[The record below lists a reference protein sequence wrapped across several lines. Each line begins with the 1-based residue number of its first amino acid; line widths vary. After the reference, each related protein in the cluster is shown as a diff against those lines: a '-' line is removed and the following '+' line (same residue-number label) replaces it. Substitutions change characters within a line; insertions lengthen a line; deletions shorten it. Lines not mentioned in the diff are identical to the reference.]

1 MKEGVRAM
9 SFATII
15 KGLRLELGLSQEEFA
30 ERMNRFASSSDTK
43 YPDGFNKTNISKWEN
58 GKAEPRMD
66 TVRLIAATFGV
77 SPNTLIGISDHPTN
91 LIKVDRASVV
101 RIPVLG
107 TIKCGQPILAEE
119 NITGY
124 REELS
129 DRLPSGN
136 LFYLRSQG
144 DSMLP
149 TIPEGSLVLIRE
161 QPTVEYGEVAA
172 VLVNGDTEA
181 TLKRVKKQG
190 DIVMLIADNP
200 DYPPYVITK
209 DNPAR
214 IIGKAVLVSTE
225 L

>member
-1 MKEGVRAM
+1 MNLANNIKYYRKLNKLTQADLASKLDVAPTAISAWEVGRNKPLMDKIEMM
-9 SFATII
+9 S
-15 KGLRLELGLSQEEFA
+15 ELFDI
-30 ERMNRFASSSDTK
+30 RKSDLLGDELL
-43 YPDGFNKTNISKWEN
+43 PS
-58 GKAEPRMD
+58 
-66 TVRLIAATFGV
+66 
-77 SPNTLIGISDHPTN
+77 N
-91 LIKVDRASVV
+91 LIMVDRASVV
-101 RIPVLG
+101 RVPILG

-200 DYPPYVITK
+200 DYPPYVITD

>member
-1 MKEGVRAM
+1 MDLANNIRYYRKLNKLTQADLANKLDVAPTAISAWEVGRNKPLMDKIEQM
-9 SFATII
+9 STLFNI
-15 KGLRLELGLSQEEFA
+15 KKSDLLGDEI
-30 ERMNRFASSSDTK
+30 DT
-43 YPDGFNKTNISKWEN
+43 
-58 GKAEPRMD
+58 
-66 TVRLIAATFGV
+66 
-77 SPNTLIGISDHPTN
+77 PTN
-91 LIKVDRASVV
+91 LVPINRASIVN
-101 RIPVLG
+101 IPILG
-107 TIKCGQPILAEE
+107 TIKCGQPILAED

-136 LFYLRSQG
+136 LFYLKSQG
-144 DSMLP
+144 DSMVP

-200 DYPPYVITK
+200 DYPPYIITD

-214 IIGKAVLVSTE
+214 IIGKAVQVSVD

>member
-1 MKEGVRAM
+1 MNLANNIKYYRKLNKLTQADLASKLDVAPTAISAWEVGRNKPLMDKIELM
-9 SFATII
+9 S
-15 KGLRLELGLSQEEFA
+15 ELFDI
-30 ERMNRFASSSDTK
+30 RKSDLLG
-43 YPDGFNKTNISKWEN
+43 DE
-58 GKAEPRMD
+58 
-66 TVRLIAATFGV
+66 LL
-77 SPNTLIGISDHPTN
+77 PNN
-91 LIKVDRASVV
+91 LIMVDRASVV
-101 RIPVLG
+101 RVPVLG

-136 LFYLRSQG
+136 LFYLKSQG
-144 DSMLP
+144 DSMVP

>member
-1 MKEGVRAM
+1 MFAKNLKYLRAKRG
-9 SFATII
+9 IEQI
-15 KGLRLELGLSQEEFA
+15 ELA
-30 ERMNRFASSSDTK
+30 RMLGKKSGSSISSWESGTYTPKIGTLAKIADIFNVDLDDLMNIDLSDTS
-43 YPDGFNKTNISKWEN
+43 T
-58 GKAEPRMD
+58 
-66 TVRLIAATFGV
+66 
-77 SPNTLIGISDHPTN
+77 PTN
-91 LIKVDRASVV
+91 LIPISRASIVS
-101 RIPVLG
+101 IPILG

-124 REELS
+124 REEWS

-200 DYPPYVITK
+200 DYPPYIITD

>member
-1 MKEGVRAM
+1 MDLANNIRYYRKLNKLTQADLANKLDVAPTAISAWEVGRNKPLMDKIEQM
-9 SFATII
+9 STLFNV
-15 KGLRLELGLSQEEFA
+15 KKSDLLGDEI
-30 ERMNRFASSSDTK
+30 DT
-43 YPDGFNKTNISKWEN
+43 
-58 GKAEPRMD
+58 
-66 TVRLIAATFGV
+66 
-77 SPNTLIGISDHPTN
+77 PTN
-91 LIKVDRASVV
+91 LVPINRASIVS
-101 RIPVLG
+101 IPILG
-107 TIKCGQPILAEE
+107 TIKCGQPILAED

-124 REELS
+124 REEIS

-136 LFYLRSQG
+136 LFYLKSQG
-144 DSMLP
+144 DSMVP

-200 DYPPYVITK
+200 DYPPYIITD

-214 IIGKAVLVSTE
+214 IIGKAVQVSVD

>member
-1 MKEGVRAM
+1 MFAKNLKYLRAKRG
-9 SFATII
+9 IEQI
-15 KGLRLELGLSQEEFA
+15 ELARMLGKKSGSSISSWESGTYTPKIGTLAKIADIFNVDLDDLMNIDLS
-30 ERMNRFASSSDTK
+30 
-43 YPDGFNKTNISKWEN
+43 DG
-58 GKAEPRMD
+58 PRP
-66 TVRLIAATFGV
+66 
-77 SPNTLIGISDHPTN
+77 SN
-91 LIKVDRASVV
+91 LIPVNTAAVSL
-101 RIPVLG
+101 IPILG
-107 TIKCGQPILAEE
+107 TIKCGQPILAEA

>member
-1 MKEGVRAM
+1 MDLANNIRYYRKLNKLTQADLANKLDVAPTAISAWEVGRNKPLMDKIEQM
-9 SFATII
+9 STLFNV
-15 KGLRLELGLSQEEFA
+15 KKSDLLGDEI
-30 ERMNRFASSSDTK
+30 DT
-43 YPDGFNKTNISKWEN
+43 
-58 GKAEPRMD
+58 
-66 TVRLIAATFGV
+66 
-77 SPNTLIGISDHPTN
+77 PTN
-91 LIKVDRASVV
+91 LVPINRASIVS
-101 RIPVLG
+101 IPILG
-107 TIKCGQPILAEE
+107 TIKCGQPILAED

-144 DSMLP
+144 DSMVP

-200 DYPPYVITK
+200 DYPPYIITD

-214 IIGKAVLVSTE
+214 IIGKAVQVSVD

>member
-1 MKEGVRAM
+1 MNLANNIKYYRKLNKLTQADLASKLDVAPTAISAWEVGRNKPLMDKIEMM
-9 SFATII
+9 S
-15 KGLRLELGLSQEEFA
+15 ELFDI
-30 ERMNRFASSSDTK
+30 RKSDLLGDELL
-43 YPDGFNKTNISKWEN
+43 PS
-58 GKAEPRMD
+58 
-66 TVRLIAATFGV
+66 
-77 SPNTLIGISDHPTN
+77 N
-91 LIKVDRASVV
+91 LIMVDRASVV
-101 RIPVLG
+101 RVPVLG

-119 NITGY
+119 NITSY

>member
-1 MKEGVRAM
+1 MDLANNIRYYRKLNKLTQADLANKLDVAPTAISAWEVGRNKPLMDKIEQM
-9 SFATII
+9 STLFNV
-15 KGLRLELGLSQEEFA
+15 KKSDLLGDEI
-30 ERMNRFASSSDTK
+30 DT
-43 YPDGFNKTNISKWEN
+43 PINLVPIS
-58 GKAEPRMD
+58 
-66 TVRLIAATFGV
+66 
-77 SPNTLIGISDHPTN
+77 
-91 LIKVDRASVV
+91 RASIVS
-101 RIPVLG
+101 IPILG

-136 LFYLRSQG
+136 LFYLKSQG

-200 DYPPYVITK
+200 DYPPYVITD

-214 IIGKAVLVSTE
+214 IIGKAVQVSVD

>member
-1 MKEGVRAM
+1 MIDLKQRRE
-9 SFATII
+9 
-15 KGLRLELGLSQEEFA
+15 ELGLTLEEVGQYVGVGKSTV
-30 ERMNRFASSSDTK
+30 R
-43 YPDGFNKTNISKWEN
+43 KWEN
-58 GKAEPRMD
+58 GVINNMGRDK
-66 TVRLIAATFGV
+66 IAKYASV
-77 SPNTLIGISDHPTN
+77 LRISPLEFLYDITPEN
-91 LIKVDRASVV
+91 LIPVDNNNTV
-101 RIPVLG
+101 RIPILG
-107 TIKCGQPILAEE
+107 TIKCGQPILAED

-136 LFYLRSQG
+136 LFYLKSQG
-144 DSMLP
+144 DSMVP
-149 TIPEGSLVLIRE
+149 TIPERSLVLIRE

-200 DYPPYVITK
+200 DYPPYIITD

-214 IIGKAVLVSTE
+214 IIGKAVQVSVD

>member
-1 MKEGVRAM
+1 MDLANNIRYYRKLNKLTQADLANKLDVAPTAISAWEVGRNKPLMDKIEQM
-9 SFATII
+9 STLFNI
-15 KGLRLELGLSQEEFA
+15 KKSDLLGDDI
-30 ERMNRFASSSDTK
+30 DT
-43 YPDGFNKTNISKWEN
+43 
-58 GKAEPRMD
+58 
-66 TVRLIAATFGV
+66 
-77 SPNTLIGISDHPTN
+77 PTN
-91 LIKVDRASVV
+91 LVPINRASIVS
-101 RIPVLG
+101 IPILG
-107 TIKCGQPILAEE
+107 TIKCGQPILAED

-136 LFYLRSQG
+136 LFYLKSQG
-144 DSMLP
+144 DSMVP

-200 DYPPYVITK
+200 DYPPYIITD

-214 IIGKAVLVSTE
+214 IIGKAVQVSVD

>member
-1 MKEGVRAM
+1 MDLANNIRYYRKLNKLTQADLANKLDVAPTAISAWEVGRNKPLMDKIEQM
-9 SFATII
+9 STLFNV
-15 KGLRLELGLSQEEFA
+15 KKSDLLGDEI
-30 ERMNRFASSSDTK
+30 DT
-43 YPDGFNKTNISKWEN
+43 
-58 GKAEPRMD
+58 
-66 TVRLIAATFGV
+66 
-77 SPNTLIGISDHPTN
+77 PTN
-91 LIKVDRASVV
+91 LVPISRASIVS
-101 RIPVLG
+101 IPILG
-107 TIKCGQPILAEE
+107 TIKCGQPILAED

-136 LFYLRSQG
+136 LFYLKSQG
-144 DSMLP
+144 DSMVP
-149 TIPEGSLVLIRE
+149 TIPVGSLVLIRE

-200 DYPPYVITK
+200 DYPPYIITD

-214 IIGKAVLVSTE
+214 IIGKAVQVSVD

>member
-1 MKEGVRAM
+1 MDLANNIRYYRKLNKLTQADLANKLDVAPTAISAWEVGRNKPLMDKIEQM
-9 SFATII
+9 STLFNV
-15 KGLRLELGLSQEEFA
+15 KKSDLLGDEI
-30 ERMNRFASSSDTK
+30 DT
-43 YPDGFNKTNISKWEN
+43 
-58 GKAEPRMD
+58 
-66 TVRLIAATFGV
+66 
-77 SPNTLIGISDHPTN
+77 PTN
-91 LIKVDRASVV
+91 LVPISRASIVS
-101 RIPVLG
+101 IPILG
-107 TIKCGQPILAEE
+107 TIKCGQPILAED

-136 LFYLRSQG
+136 LFYLKSQG

-200 DYPPYVITK
+200 DYPPYVITD

-214 IIGKAVLVSTE
+214 IIGKAVQVSVD

>member
-1 MKEGVRAM
+1 MKLANNIKYYRKRNKLTQADLASKLGVAPTAISAWEVGRNKPLMDKIEMM
-9 SFATII
+9 S
-15 KGLRLELGLSQEEFA
+15 ELFGI
-30 ERMNRFASSSDTK
+30 RKSD
-43 YPDGFNKTNISKWEN
+43 
-58 GKAEPRMD
+58 
-66 TVRLIAATFGV
+66 
-77 SPNTLIGISDHPTN
+77 LIGDEFSPIN
-91 LIKVDRASVV
+91 LVMFDRESVV
-101 RIPVLG
+101 RVPILG

-136 LFYLRSQG
+136 LFYLHSQG

>member
-1 MKEGVRAM
+1 MIDLKQRRE
-9 SFATII
+9 
-15 KGLRLELGLSQEEFA
+15 ELGLTLEEVGQYVGVGKSTV
-30 ERMNRFASSSDTK
+30 R
-43 YPDGFNKTNISKWEN
+43 KWEN
-58 GKAEPRMD
+58 GVINNMGRDK
-66 TVRLIAATFGV
+66 IAKYASILRI
-77 SPNTLIGISDHPTN
+77 SPLEFLYDITPEN
-91 LIKVDRASVV
+91 LIPVDNNNTV
-101 RIPVLG
+101 RIPILG
-107 TIKCGQPILAEE
+107 TIKCGQPILAED

-136 LFYLRSQG
+136 LFYLKSQG
-144 DSMLP
+144 DSMVP

>member
-1 MKEGVRAM
+1 MFAKNLKYLRAKRG
-9 SFATII
+9 IEQI
-15 KGLRLELGLSQEEFA
+15 ELARMLGKKSGSSISSWESGTYTPKIGTLAKIADIFNVDLDDLMNIDLSD
-30 ERMNRFASSSDTK
+30 AST
-43 YPDGFNKTNISKWEN
+43 
-58 GKAEPRMD
+58 
-66 TVRLIAATFGV
+66 
-77 SPNTLIGISDHPTN
+77 PTN
-91 LIKVDRASVV
+91 LIPISRASIVS
-101 RIPVLG
+101 IPILG

-119 NITGY
+119 NITSY

-129 DRLPSGN
+129 DRVPSGN

-214 IIGKAVLVSTE
+214 IIGKAALVSTE

>member
-1 MKEGVRAM
+1 MNLANNIKYYRKLNKLTQADLASKLDVAPTAISAWEVGRNKPLMDKIEMM
-9 SFATII
+9 S
-15 KGLRLELGLSQEEFA
+15 ELFDI
-30 ERMNRFASSSDTK
+30 RKSDLLG
-43 YPDGFNKTNISKWEN
+43 DE
-58 GKAEPRMD
+58 
-66 TVRLIAATFGV
+66 LL
-77 SPNTLIGISDHPTN
+77 PNN
-91 LIKVDRASVV
+91 LIMVDRASVV
-101 RIPVLG
+101 RVPVLG

>member
-1 MKEGVRAM
+1 MDLANNIRYYRKLNKLTQADLANKLDVAPTAISAWEVGRNKPLMDKIEQM
-9 SFATII
+9 STLFNI
-15 KGLRLELGLSQEEFA
+15 KKSDLLGDEI
-30 ERMNRFASSSDTK
+30 DT
-43 YPDGFNKTNISKWEN
+43 
-58 GKAEPRMD
+58 
-66 TVRLIAATFGV
+66 
-77 SPNTLIGISDHPTN
+77 PTN
-91 LIKVDRASVV
+91 LVPISRASIVS
-101 RIPVLG
+101 IPILG
-107 TIKCGQPILAEE
+107 TIKCGQPILAED

-136 LFYLRSQG
+136 LFYLKSQG
-144 DSMLP
+144 DSMVP

-200 DYPPYVITK
+200 DYPPYIITD

-214 IIGKAVLVSTE
+214 IIGKAVQVSVD

>member
-1 MKEGVRAM
+1 MIDLKQRRE
-9 SFATII
+9 
-15 KGLRLELGLSQEEFA
+15 ELGLTLEEVGQYVGVGKSTV
-30 ERMNRFASSSDTK
+30 R
-43 YPDGFNKTNISKWEN
+43 KWEN
-58 GKAEPRMD
+58 GVINNMGRDKIVKYASVLR
-66 TVRLIAATFGV
+66 I
-77 SPNTLIGISDHPTN
+77 SPLEFLYDITPEN
-91 LIKVDRASVV
+91 LIPVDNNNTV
-101 RIPVLG
+101 RIPILG
-107 TIKCGQPILAEE
+107 TIKCGQPILAED

-136 LFYLRSQG
+136 LFYLKSQG
-144 DSMLP
+144 DSMVP

-200 DYPPYVITK
+200 DYPPYIITD

-214 IIGKAVLVSTE
+214 IIGKAVQVSVD

>member
-1 MKEGVRAM
+1 MDLANNIRYYRKLNKLTQADLANKLDVAPTAISAWEVGRNKPLMDKIEQM
-9 SFATII
+9 STLFNV
-15 KGLRLELGLSQEEFA
+15 KKSDLLGDEI
-30 ERMNRFASSSDTK
+30 DT
-43 YPDGFNKTNISKWEN
+43 
-58 GKAEPRMD
+58 
-66 TVRLIAATFGV
+66 
-77 SPNTLIGISDHPTN
+77 PTN
-91 LIKVDRASVV
+91 LVPISRASIVS
-101 RIPVLG
+101 IPILG
-107 TIKCGQPILAEE
+107 TIKCGQPILAED

-136 LFYLRSQG
+136 LFYLKSQG

-200 DYPPYVITK
+200 DYPPYIITD

-214 IIGKAVLVSTE
+214 IIGKAVQVSVD

>member
-1 MKEGVRAM
+1 MDLANNIRYYRKLNKLTQADLANKLDVAPTAISAWEVGRNKPLMDKIEQM
-9 SFATII
+9 STLFNV
-15 KGLRLELGLSQEEFA
+15 KKSDLLGDDI
-30 ERMNRFASSSDTK
+30 DT
-43 YPDGFNKTNISKWEN
+43 
-58 GKAEPRMD
+58 
-66 TVRLIAATFGV
+66 
-77 SPNTLIGISDHPTN
+77 PTN
-91 LIKVDRASVV
+91 LVPINRASIVS
-101 RIPVLG
+101 IPILG
-107 TIKCGQPILAEE
+107 TIKCGQPILAED

-136 LFYLRSQG
+136 LFYLKSQG
-144 DSMLP
+144 DSMVP

-200 DYPPYVITK
+200 DYPPYVITD

-214 IIGKAVLVSTE
+214 IIGKAVQVSVD

>member
-1 MKEGVRAM
+1 MNLANNIKYYRKLNKLTQADLASKLDVAPTAISAWEVGRNKPLMDKIEMM
-9 SFATII
+9 S
-15 KGLRLELGLSQEEFA
+15 ELFDI
-30 ERMNRFASSSDTK
+30 RKSDLLGDELL
-43 YPDGFNKTNISKWEN
+43 PS
-58 GKAEPRMD
+58 
-66 TVRLIAATFGV
+66 
-77 SPNTLIGISDHPTN
+77 N
-91 LIKVDRASVV
+91 LIMVDRASVV
-101 RIPVLG
+101 RVPVLG

-136 LFYLRSQG
+136 LFYLKSQG

>member
-1 MKEGVRAM
+1 MDLANNIRYYRKLNKLTQADLANKLDVAPTAISAWEVGRNKPLMDKIEQM
-9 SFATII
+9 STLFNV
-15 KGLRLELGLSQEEFA
+15 KKSDLLGDDI
-30 ERMNRFASSSDTK
+30 DT
-43 YPDGFNKTNISKWEN
+43 
-58 GKAEPRMD
+58 
-66 TVRLIAATFGV
+66 
-77 SPNTLIGISDHPTN
+77 PTN
-91 LIKVDRASVV
+91 LVPISRASIVS
-101 RIPVLG
+101 IPILG

-136 LFYLRSQG
+136 LFYLKSQG
-144 DSMLP
+144 DSMVP

-200 DYPPYVITK
+200 DYPPYIITD

-214 IIGKAVLVSTE
+214 IIGKAVQVSVD

>member
-1 MKEGVRAM
+1 M
-9 SFATII
+9 SVGNRIRQR
-15 KGLRLELGLSQEEFA
+15 RLELGLSGEEVGK
-30 ERMNRFASSSDTK
+30 ML
-43 YPDGFNKTNISKWEN
+43 GVNKT
-58 GKAEPRMD
+58 
-66 TVRLIAATFGV
+66 TVYRCEKGEIDKMPIEVVEKLSVALRTTPDIIMGWNTDV
-77 SPNTLIGISDHPTN
+77 STPTN
-91 LIKVDRASVV
+91 LVPINRASIV
-101 RIPVLG
+101 RIPILG
-107 TIKCGQPILAEE
+107 TIKCGQPILAED

-200 DYPPYVITK
+200 DYPPYIVTN

>member
-1 MKEGVRAM
+1 M
-9 SFATII
+9 SVGNRIRQR
-15 KGLRLELGLSQEEFA
+15 RLELGLSGEEVGK
-30 ERMNRFASSSDTK
+30 ML
-43 YPDGFNKTNISKWEN
+43 GVNKT
-58 GKAEPRMD
+58 
-66 TVRLIAATFGV
+66 TVYRYEKGEIDKMPIEVVEKLSVALRTTPDVIMGW
-77 SPNTLIGISDHPTN
+77 NTDASTPTN
-91 LIKVDRASVV
+91 LIPISRTSVV
-101 RIPVLG
+101 RIPILG

-119 NITGY
+119 NITSY

>member
-1 MKEGVRAM
+1 MDLANNIRYYRKLNKLTQADLANKLDVAPTAISAWEVGRNKPLMDKIEQM
-9 SFATII
+9 STLFNV
-15 KGLRLELGLSQEEFA
+15 KKSDLLGDEI
-30 ERMNRFASSSDTK
+30 DT
-43 YPDGFNKTNISKWEN
+43 
-58 GKAEPRMD
+58 
-66 TVRLIAATFGV
+66 
-77 SPNTLIGISDHPTN
+77 PTN
-91 LIKVDRASVV
+91 LVPISRASIVS
-101 RIPVLG
+101 IPILG

-124 REELS
+124 REEIS

-136 LFYLRSQG
+136 LFYLKSQG

-200 DYPPYVITK
+200 DYPPYIITD

-214 IIGKAVLVSTE
+214 IIGKAVQVSVD

>member
-1 MKEGVRAM
+1 MNLANNIKYYRKLNKLTQADLASKLDVAPTAISAWEVGRNKPLMDKIEMM
-9 SFATII
+9 S
-15 KGLRLELGLSQEEFA
+15 ELFDI
-30 ERMNRFASSSDTK
+30 RKSDLLGDELL
-43 YPDGFNKTNISKWEN
+43 PS
-58 GKAEPRMD
+58 
-66 TVRLIAATFGV
+66 
-77 SPNTLIGISDHPTN
+77 N
-91 LIKVDRASVV
+91 LIMVDRASVV
-101 RIPVLG
+101 RVPVLG

>member
-1 MKEGVRAM
+1 M
-9 SFATII
+9 SVGNRIRQR
-15 KGLRLELGLSQEEFA
+15 RLELGLSGEEVGK
-30 ERMNRFASSSDTK
+30 ML
-43 YPDGFNKTNISKWEN
+43 GVNKT
-58 GKAEPRMD
+58 
-66 TVRLIAATFGV
+66 TVYRYEKGEIDKMPIEVVEKLSVALRTTPDVIMGW
-77 SPNTLIGISDHPTN
+77 NTDASTPTN
-91 LIKVDRASVV
+91 LVPINRASIVS
-101 RIPVLG
+101 IPILG

-136 LFYLRSQG
+136 LFYLHSQG

-161 QPTVEYGEVAA
+161 QPSVEYGEIAA

-200 DYPPYVITK
+200 DYPPYIITD

-214 IIGKAVLVSTE
+214 IIGKAVQVSVD

>member
-1 MKEGVRAM
+1 M
-9 SFATII
+9 SVGNRIRQR
-15 KGLRLELGLSQEEFA
+15 RLELGLSGEEVGK
-30 ERMNRFASSSDTK
+30 ML
-43 YPDGFNKTNISKWEN
+43 GVNKT
-58 GKAEPRMD
+58 
-66 TVRLIAATFGV
+66 TVYRYEKGEIDKMPIEVVEKLSVALRTTPDVIMGW
-77 SPNTLIGISDHPTN
+77 NTDASTPTN
-91 LIKVDRASVV
+91 LVPINRASIVS
-101 RIPVLG
+101 IPILG

-136 LFYLRSQG
+136 LFYLKSQG

-200 DYPPYVITK
+200 DYPPYIVTN

>member
-1 MKEGVRAM
+1 MDLANNIRYYRKLNKLTQADLANKLDVAPTAISAWEVGRNKPLMDKIEQM
-9 SFATII
+9 STLFNV
-15 KGLRLELGLSQEEFA
+15 KKSDLLGDEI
-30 ERMNRFASSSDTK
+30 DT
-43 YPDGFNKTNISKWEN
+43 
-58 GKAEPRMD
+58 
-66 TVRLIAATFGV
+66 
-77 SPNTLIGISDHPTN
+77 PTN
-91 LIKVDRASVV
+91 LVPINRASIAS
-101 RIPVLG
+101 IPILG

-136 LFYLRSQG
+136 LFYLKSQG

-200 DYPPYVITK
+200 DYPPYIITD

-214 IIGKAVLVSTE
+214 IIGKAVQVSVD

>member
-1 MKEGVRAM
+1 M
-9 SFATII
+9 SVGNRIRQR
-15 KGLRLELGLSQEEFA
+15 RLELGLSGEEVGK
-30 ERMNRFASSSDTK
+30 ML
-43 YPDGFNKTNISKWEN
+43 GVNKT
-58 GKAEPRMD
+58 
-66 TVRLIAATFGV
+66 TVYRYEKGEIDKMPIEVVEKLSVALRTTPDVIMGW
-77 SPNTLIGISDHPTN
+77 NTDASTPTN
-91 LIKVDRASVV
+91 LVPINRASIVS
-101 RIPVLG
+101 IPILG

-144 DSMLP
+144 DSMVP

>member
-1 MKEGVRAM
+1 MNLANNIKYYRKLNKLTQADLASKLDVAPTAISAWEVGRNKPLMDKIEMM
-9 SFATII
+9 S
-15 KGLRLELGLSQEEFA
+15 ELFDI
-30 ERMNRFASSSDTK
+30 RKSDLLGDELL
-43 YPDGFNKTNISKWEN
+43 PS
-58 GKAEPRMD
+58 
-66 TVRLIAATFGV
+66 
-77 SPNTLIGISDHPTN
+77 N
-91 LIKVDRASVV
+91 LIMVDRASVV
-101 RIPVLG
+101 RVPILG

-119 NITGY
+119 NITSY

-136 LFYLRSQG
+136 LFYLKSQG
-144 DSMLP
+144 DSMVP

>member
-1 MKEGVRAM
+1 M
-9 SFATII
+9 SVGNRIRQR
-15 KGLRLELGLSQEEFA
+15 RLELGLSGEEVGK
-30 ERMNRFASSSDTK
+30 ML
-43 YPDGFNKTNISKWEN
+43 GVNKT
-58 GKAEPRMD
+58 
-66 TVRLIAATFGV
+66 TVYRYEKGEIDKMPIEVVEKLSVALRTTPDVIMGW
-77 SPNTLIGISDHPTN
+77 NTDASTPTN
-91 LIKVDRASVV
+91 LVPINRASIVS
-101 RIPVLG
+101 IPILG
-107 TIKCGQPILAEE
+107 TIKCGKPILAEE

-136 LFYLRSQG
+136 LFYLKSQG
-144 DSMLP
+144 DSMVP

-190 DIVMLIADNP
+190 DIIMLIADNT
-200 DYPPYVITK
+200 DYPPYIITES
-209 DNPAR
+209 NPAR
-214 IIGKAVLVSTE
+214 IIGKAIQVSVD

>member
-1 MKEGVRAM
+1 MNLANNIKYYRKLNKLTQADLASKLDVAPTAISAWEVGRNKPLMDKIEMM
-9 SFATII
+9 S
-15 KGLRLELGLSQEEFA
+15 ELFDI
-30 ERMNRFASSSDTK
+30 RKSDLLGDELL
-43 YPDGFNKTNISKWEN
+43 PS
-58 GKAEPRMD
+58 
-66 TVRLIAATFGV
+66 
-77 SPNTLIGISDHPTN
+77 N
-91 LIKVDRASVV
+91 LIMVDRASVV
-101 RIPVLG
+101 RVPVLG

-119 NITGY
+119 NITSY

-129 DRLPSGN
+129 DGLPSGN

-190 DIVMLIADNP
+190 DIVMLIADNA

-209 DNPAR
+209 VNPAR

>member
-1 MKEGVRAM
+1 MFAKNLKYLRAKRG
-9 SFATII
+9 IEQI
-15 KGLRLELGLSQEEFA
+15 ELA
-30 ERMNRFASSSDTK
+30 RMLGKKSGSSISSWESGTYTPKIGTLAKIADIFNVDLDDLMNIDLSDTS
-43 YPDGFNKTNISKWEN
+43 T
-58 GKAEPRMD
+58 
-66 TVRLIAATFGV
+66 
-77 SPNTLIGISDHPTN
+77 PTN
-91 LIKVDRASVV
+91 LIPISRASIVS
-101 RIPVLG
+101 IPILG

>member
-1 MKEGVRAM
+1 M
-9 SFATII
+9 SVGNRIRQR
-15 KGLRLELGLSQEEFA
+15 RLELGLSGEEVGK
-30 ERMNRFASSSDTK
+30 ML
-43 YPDGFNKTNISKWEN
+43 GVNKT
-58 GKAEPRMD
+58 
-66 TVRLIAATFGV
+66 TVYRYEKGEIDKMPIEVVEKLSVALRTTPDVIMGW
-77 SPNTLIGISDHPTN
+77 NTDASTPTN
-91 LIKVDRASVV
+91 LVPINRASIVS
-101 RIPVLG
+101 IPILG

-136 LFYLRSQG
+136 LFYLKSQG
-144 DSMLP
+144 DSMVP

-200 DYPPYVITK
+200 DYPPYIITD

-214 IIGKAVLVSTE
+214 IIGKAVQVSVD

>member
-1 MKEGVRAM
+1 M
-9 SFATII
+9 SVGNRIRQR
-15 KGLRLELGLSQEEFA
+15 RLELGLSGEEVGK
-30 ERMNRFASSSDTK
+30 ML
-43 YPDGFNKTNISKWEN
+43 GVNKT
-58 GKAEPRMD
+58 
-66 TVRLIAATFGV
+66 TVYRYEKGEIDKMPIEVVEKLSVALRTTPDVIMGWNTDAST
-77 SPNTLIGISDHPTN
+77 PNN
-91 LIKVDRASVV
+91 LVPINRASIVS
-101 RIPVLG
+101 IPILG
-107 TIKCGQPILAEE
+107 TIKCGQPILAED

-136 LFYLRSQG
+136 LFYLKSQG
-144 DSMLP
+144 DSMVP

-190 DIVMLIADNP
+190 DIIMLIADNP
-200 DYPPYVITK
+200 DYPPYIITD

-214 IIGKAVLVSTE
+214 IIGKAVQVSVD